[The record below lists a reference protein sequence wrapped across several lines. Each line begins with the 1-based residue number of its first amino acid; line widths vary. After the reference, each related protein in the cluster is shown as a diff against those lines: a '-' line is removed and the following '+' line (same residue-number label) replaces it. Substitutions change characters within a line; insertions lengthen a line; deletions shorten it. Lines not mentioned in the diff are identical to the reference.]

1 MAAARVDE
9 SSSSFDLTD
18 HIIGLAPRLNTSY
31 PLSIEKDKNG
41 RKFKW
46 QSGFN
51 ELKSFVNDELSL
63 SGQWSSVSKSGG
75 FFVLKGNG
83 VTLSF
88 YPKTKTLNVQ
98 GAKQEEVRK
107 KLFSLLSRGNLN
119 TDANEQVLNEKHVGQ
134 EQTDDE
140 DVDVLPN
147 SGDNEVIQQNHDEPA
162 YHEEQAFHHCP
173 GCKENADAIN
183 GLLSKNLLNSTNSSK
198 HVSLLLHMMNSYFA

>member
-1 MAAARVDE
+1 MAAARVEE
-9 SSSSFDLTD
+9 SSSSFHLTD
-18 HIIGLAPRLNTSY
+18 HNIGLEPRLNTSY
-31 PLSIEKDKNG
+31 PLSIEEDKNS

-51 ELKSFVNDELSL
+51 ELKSLVNHELSL
-63 SGQWSSVSKSGG
+63 SGQWSSVSNSGG
-75 FFVLKGNG
+75 FLVLKANG

-119 TDANEQVLNEKHVGQ
+119 IDANEQVLNEQHVGQ

-140 DVDVLPN
+140 DVDVL
-147 SGDNEVIQQNHDEPA
+147 
-162 YHEEQAFHHCP
+162 
-173 GCKENADAIN
+173 
-183 GLLSKNLLNSTNSSK
+183 SK
-198 HVSLLLHMMNSYFA
+198 